1 LEINQQNQNRSRI
14 GTVLAKVQADTEQ
27 DAEMRQVALKTLA
40 LAVATGAAI
49 TLLSAAPSY
58 AGFIK
63 DPNPGGDKLYNDVAN
78 ANATSFTATV
88 GNSSGPAINV
98 GTTGTSQTGSGFAII
113 KPYGD
118 SLLTQVVFTPLDA
131 SQFSAFNFRGPLA
144 SANFDGTVNVS
155 VVDIADI
162 TYNFSFT
169 GLSGPNAD
177 FASIGVIGTNGDTI
191 KSVTIAT
198 DQGASFKTVKQIQ
211 FVDPPVT
218 VPEPVTLSGFAS
230 GLAGAVALRRRKSS
244 ITSGATV
251 A

>member
-1 LEINQQNQNRSRI
+1 M
-14 GTVLAKVQADTEQ
+14 Q

-40 LAVATGAAI
+40 VAFATGAAL
-49 TLLSAAPSY
+49 TLLSSAPSY

-63 DPNPGGDKLYNDVAN
+63 DLNPGGDKLYNDVAN
-78 ANATSFTATV
+78 SNVTGFTATV
-88 GNSSGPAINV
+88 GNSSGPAIQV
-98 GTTGTSQTGSGFAII
+98 GTSGTSQTGTGFAII

-118 SLLTQVVFTPLDA
+118 SLLTQVDFTPLDA
-131 SQFSAFNFRGPLA
+131 TQFSAFNFRGQLA
-144 SANFDGTVNVS
+144 SANFDGTVNVT

-162 TYNFSFT
+162 TYNVIFA

-177 FASIGVIGTNGDTI
+177 FASIGVIGTEGDTI

-211 FVDPPVT
+211 FVDPPVP
-218 VPEPVTLSGFAS
+218 VPEPVTLSLFAT
-230 GLAGAVALRRRKSS
+230 GLAGAAALRRRKSS
-244 ITSGATV
+244 MTSGATV